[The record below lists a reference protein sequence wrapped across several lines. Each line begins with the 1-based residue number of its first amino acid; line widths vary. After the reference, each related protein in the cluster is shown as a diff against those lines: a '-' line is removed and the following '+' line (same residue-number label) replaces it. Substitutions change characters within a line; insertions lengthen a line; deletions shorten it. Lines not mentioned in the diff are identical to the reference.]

1 MHRLRNEHARSPP
14 ASVTHRYYGK
24 AFVRDADYV
33 SASRMRRALAHT
45 TNVEIFGQF
54 DALIAP
60 VSSAVVGHFDDVP
73 NDPNDPM
80 KLGGMANN
88 PLT

>member
-1 MHRLRNEHARSPP
+1 
-14 ASVTHRYYGK
+14 
-24 AFVRDADYV
+24 
-33 SASRMRRALAHT
+33 MRRALAHT